1 MALKLKRMVVEQR
14 PLLVEGEPGFDPK
27 RRLLNP
33 NAEPAPIGE
42 YMAVEECDDAELL
55 AHMQEHYGCTEAEA
69 VEKMVDAARRQ
80 YNTDRR
86 NAIASDHLN
95 GGTQA
100 MREARVNEIMERVTQ
115 GLGTP
120 EDFAAL
126 KEMALKSR
134 KRK

>member
-33 NAEPAPIGE
+33 NADPAPIGE
-42 YMAVEECDDAELL
+42 YMAIEECDDAELL
-55 AHMQEHYGCTEAEA
+55 AHMQEHYGCTEEES
-69 VEKMVDAARRQ
+69 VRKMVDAARRQ

-95 GGTQA
+95 GGTA
-100 MREARVNEIMERVTQ
+100 AAKEAKFAEIMERVQ
-115 GLGTP
+115 SGQATP
-120 EDFAAL
+120 EDFAEL
-126 KEMALKSR
+126 KAMALR